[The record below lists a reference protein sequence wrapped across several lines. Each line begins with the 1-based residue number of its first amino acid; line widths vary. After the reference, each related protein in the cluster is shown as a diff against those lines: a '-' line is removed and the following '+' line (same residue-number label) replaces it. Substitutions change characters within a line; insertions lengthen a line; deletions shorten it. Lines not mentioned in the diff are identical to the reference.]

1 MKKFFTLT
9 LLTGAIVLLAA
20 CGKLNLDSG
29 SSSTGGT
36 KTGSYQT
43 TGTVDNSMYQGVIK
57 NGRYQ
62 TSSARGLMLQQND
75 QGENTF
81 NIKSMESGL
90 ESLAKA
96 QFSTDKYSFE
106 EGQLLSTATAR
117 SWLKRE
123 SKSNPDG
130 LNPVDNGKKDP
141 DTRNPMYLQ
150 QILEQDFMVQD
161 GNSMKLGGIAIALG
175 MNQVDYYTKTEYGA
189 QYQTEI
195 SEATLKKQGEAMAAK
210 VVARLRKMEK
220 VPSDAPIL
228 VGIYKNSEQD
238 SLVGGVYVEHATSK
252 SGTDL
257 GSWKKLNQQ
266 NEILPVVSDH
276 KAINSTVAND
286 FSSFTNQVKGFF
298 PTLAG
303 ITAQAH
309 YEDGNLSGMK
319 ITVNTQFYGLTE
331 IQSFTQY
338 ISTAANK
345 YLPSGVPIE
354 ITIQSTQGIQAF
366 VSRSSGDK
374 GFYTH
379 VFGSY

>member
-1 MKKFFTLT
+1 MKKFLTLT
-9 LLTGAIVLLAA
+9 LLTGAVMLLAA
-20 CGKLNLDSG
+20 CGKLNLDSN

-62 TSSARGLMLQQND
+62 TSSARGLMLQQNN
-75 QGENTF
+75 QGDNTF
-81 NIKSMESGL
+81 NIRSMESGL
-90 ESLAKA
+90 QTLAKA
-96 QFSTDKYSFE
+96 QFPTDKYSFE
-106 EGQLLSTATAR
+106 EGQFLSTATVK
-117 SWLKRE
+117 SWLARK
-123 SKSNPDG
+123 SKSNAEG
-130 LNPVDNGKKDP
+130 LNPPSNGKTDP
-141 DTRNPMYLQ
+141 DTRNPIYLQ
-150 QILEQDFMVQD
+150 QILEQDFMLPD

-175 MNQVDYYTKTEYGA
+175 MNKVDYYTKTEYGA

-195 SEATLKKQGEAMAAK
+195 SNEAIKKQGEEMAAK
-210 VVARLRKMEK
+210 VVSRLRSMGK
-220 VPSDAPIL
+220 VPNNIPIV
-228 VGIYKNSEQD
+228 VGIYKNAEQD

-252 SGTDL
+252 SGSDL
-257 GSWKKLNQQ
+257 GSWKKLDQQ
-266 NEILPVVSDH
+266 NEVLPVVDNH
-276 KAINSTVAND
+276 KPINTTVAND
-286 FSSFTNQVKGFF
+286 FSNFTNQVKGFF

-309 YEDGNLSGMK
+309 YENGNLAGLN

-354 ITIQSTQGIQAF
+354 ITIQSTQGTQAF
-366 VSRSSGDK
+366 ISRNSGDK

>member
-220 VPSDAPIL
+220 
-228 VGIYKNSEQD
+228 
-238 SLVGGVYVEHATSK
+238 
-252 SGTDL
+252 
-257 GSWKKLNQQ
+257 
-266 NEILPVVSDH
+266 EI
-276 KAINSTVAND
+276 
-286 FSSFTNQVKGFF
+286 GR
-298 PTLAG
+298 
-303 ITAQAH
+303 AH
-309 YEDGNLSGMK
+309 
-319 ITVNTQFYGLTE
+319 V
-331 IQSFTQY
+331 
-338 ISTAANK
+338 
-345 YLPSGVPIE
+345 
-354 ITIQSTQGIQAF
+354 
-366 VSRSSGDK
+366 
-374 GFYTH
+374 
-379 VFGSY
+379 